1 MAIKID
7 DIMKDITAKNLD
19 TITEFP
25 LCSSYGYRCTQA
37 GGMPATR
44 YIPIRPDTPNLF
56 RRVCEN
62 CYYDYEFEGIYT
74 ASHTDEELLM

>member
-1 MAIKID
+1 
-7 DIMKDITAKNLD
+7 MKDIAEDVDVD

-25 LCSSYGYRCTQA
+25 QCTSYDCRCPHA
-37 GGMPATR
+37 GGLPATR
-44 YIPIRPDTPNLF
+44 SIPIRPDSPNIR

-74 ASHTDEELLM
+74 YSIE